1 MMDAARPG
9 RGEVP
14 MGNTRAPVQGGK
26 ELRSRIELYLLE
38 EGLQCSQCVIAMLS
52 DRIGPKARVLE
63 EAVLPLGKGISG
75 TGSMCGAVAGA
86 LMALALVHQQGS
98 GSQPRQPA
106 ALGYLSSVPPI
117 NDWLDVAPAVAVEP
131 PLFPLC
137 RKLIARVHEAVQR
150 HGGDLSCS
158 SISGVDWREPTS
170 EQLARYY
177 RRGGEVATCV
187 EIIARSVETVA
198 ELADS

>member
-1 MMDAARPG
+1 
-9 RGEVP
+9 